1 MKAPDQFQ
9 RHNKIIGKI
18 LIVVALLH
26 LVASSFIYNAVYF
39 FDSWEMF
46 RDVHVGIFTFR
57 HPISFLYAFPFF
69 YMALAAVEFIIAA
82 GILAKQRWAQ
92 KISLV
97 LAFFY
102 FFNFPL
108 GTCFSIYMFLTFWEM
123 PTDAEMSG
131 DNGPAKTGSQ
141 HQTP

>member
-46 RDVHVGIFTFR
+46 DHIRIGVFTIR
-57 HPISFLYAFPFF
+57 HPISFLYGIPFF
-69 YMALAAVEFIIAA
+69 YVALAASEFIVAA
-82 GILAKQRWAQ
+82 GILANRRWAQ
-92 KISLV
+92 KLSLV
-97 LAFFY
+97 FAFFY

-108 GTCFSIYMFLTFWEM
+108 GTAFAVYMFLTFWEM
-123 PTDAEMSG
+123 PSESELTANEES
-131 DNGPAKTGSQ
+131 PEKSK
-141 HQTP
+141 